1 MTDITYHAR
10 SWDELLHDVRT
21 LPTNKGW
28 KKCAS
33 KETDKDEAGWYG
45 SANLDEAV
53 KLAEQGVPALR
64 EELFAAVA
72 RQKMEAA
79 PVWDIAPVGVFPCI
93 PAKAVGIPE
102 NMFLPIDDGMNAPK
116 PIIRIYMN
124 VSAGAHTSTKQI
136 MNRGAAIV
144 NLIDSIEGDGLRRV
158 ELVAV
163 CNSQNRSGGN
173 KRNLFSVVVKR
184 ADENLDWGRVSFAIA
199 HPSFLRRLMFRIQE
213 IVSPYYDECYGT
225 PTNYKDAYPDADAY
239 IPSIKDER
247 ELHDTKESSMK
258 RITQLWNEVAA

>member
-1 MTDITYHAR
+1 MTDYIYHAR
-10 SWDELLHDVRT
+10 SWDELLRDVRT
-21 LPTNKGW
+21 LPTNPKW

-33 KETDKDEAGWYG
+33 NGNDMDAKWYG
-45 SANLDEAV
+45 YTKSLDEAV

-64 EELFAAVA
+64 EQLFAAVA
-72 RQKMEAA
+72 RQKMEVA

-124 VSAGAHTSTKQI
+124 VSAGANTSGEQI

-144 NLIDSIEGDGLRRV
+144 NLIDSIEGDGMRRV

-163 CNSQNRSGGN
+163 CNSKNQSSSG
-173 KRNLFSVVVKR
+173 RNLFSAVIKR
-184 ADENLDWGRVSFAIA
+184 ADEHLDWGRVSFAIA
-199 HPSFLRRLMFRIQE
+199 HPSFLRRLMFRVQE
-213 IVSPYYDECYGT
+213 IVGTAYDESYGM
-225 PTNYKDAYPDADAY
+225 PTNYKDAYPDADIY

>member
-21 LPTNKGW
+21 KPTNKGW
-28 KKCAS
+28 KRCDS
-33 KETDKDEAGWYG
+33 KGKDSPEWYG
-45 SANLDEAV
+45 SASLDEAI

-64 EELFAAVA
+64 EELYQTAA

-79 PVWDIAPVGVFPCI
+79 PMWDIAPVGVFPCI
-93 PAKAVGIPE
+93 PAHAAGIPE
-102 NMFLPIDDGMNAPK
+102 DMFMPIDDGMSAPK

-124 VSAGAHTSTKQI
+124 VSAGAHTSSTQI

-163 CNSQNRSGGN
+163 CNSANRSGGN

-184 ADENLDWGRVSFAIA
+184 PEEDLDWGRVSFALA
-199 HPSFLRRLMFRIQE
+199 HPSFLRRLMFRVQE
-213 IVSPYYDECYGT
+213 IVSPYYDECYGM
-225 PTNYKDAYPDADAY
+225 PTNYKDAYPEADVF

-247 ELHDTKESSMK
+247 ELHDTKESSIK
-258 RITQLWNEVAA
+258 RINQLWQEVAA

>member
-1 MTDITYHAR
+1 MTDIIYHAD
-10 SWDELLHDVRT
+10 SWDSMLHDMRT
-21 LPTNKGW
+21 KPTNKGW

-33 KETDKDEAGWYG
+33 KGRDMEEWYG
-45 SANLDEAV
+45 SSSFDEAL

-64 EELFAAVA
+64 EELFQTAN

-79 PVWDIAPVGVFPCI
+79 PMWDIAPVGVFPCI
-93 PAKAVGIPE
+93 PAHAAGIPE
-102 NMFLPIDDGMNAPK
+102 DMFMPVDDGMNAPK

-124 VSAGAHTSTKQI
+124 VSAGAHTSPKQI

-163 CNSQNRSGGN
+163 CNSTNQGGG
-173 KRNLFSVVVKR
+173 KHRNLFSVVVKR
-184 ADENLDWGRVSFAIA
+184 PEEDLDWGRVSFALA
-199 HPSFLRRLMFRIQE
+199 HPSFLRRIMFRAQE
-213 IVSPYYDECYGT
+213 IASPHYDDCYGV
-225 PTNYKDAYPDADAY
+225 PADFKDAYPEADVF

-247 ELHDTKESSMK
+247 EKHNTKESSIK
-258 RITQLWNEVAA
+258 RINELWQEVAA